1 MFLLTQFPLEKMDTQ
16 FADDIFRCIFI
27 DKKVCIFILI
37 SLIFVPRGPINIK
50 SALVQ
55 VGA

>member
-1 MFLLTQFPLEKMDTQ
+1 MDTQ

-27 DKKVCIFILI
+27 DKKFSILILI
-37 SLIFVPRGPINIK
+37 SLIFVPRGPIDLK

-55 VGA
+55 IGA